1 MKSKMAA
8 VVVLAI
14 ALMSLHAIALN
25 CRPETWFHI
34 IGGNVSKAGLT
45 AAYVRLSALRVVK
58 AGDLLPSGVA
68 SRWKIQGTD
77 P

>member
-1 MKSKMAA
+1 MKSKIAA

-34 IGGNVSKAGLT
+34 IGGNDPKQSP